1 MAVVAKLGSGDP
13 TRVGRQRR
21 HTRVRK
27 KVRGSAE
34 RPRMVV
40 NRSARHLFVQIVN
53 DDESRTLVSASTM
66 EEGVRGSGDKTAQ
79 AKQVGDLIADR
90 AKSAGIGAVVFDR
103 AGNRYTG
110 RIAALADAAREGGL
124 DF

>member
-13 TRVGRQRR
+13 IRVGRQRR

-27 KVRGSAE
+27 KVRGSAD

-40 NRSARHLFVQIVN
+40 SRSARHLFVQIVN

-66 EEGVRGSGDKTAQ
+66 EDGVRDSGDKTAQ
-79 AKQVGDLIADR
+79 AKQVGGLIADR
-90 AKSAGIGAVVFDR
+90 AKSAGIGAVVLDR

>member
-27 KVRGSAE
+27 KVRE

-53 DDESRTLVSASTM
+53 DDESRTLASASTM

-79 AKQVGDLIADR
+79 AKQVGGLIADR